1 MCFLLSNGA
10 MSLFE
15 RVVFLNS
22 EELVSIVTT
31 DNHYVVILVA
41 E

>member
-1 MCFLLSNGA
+1 